1 MVQTIENCEDLVAQI
16 DELGVEATVR
26 AHRKPPLLTRILR
39 DLYDL
44 YHDQDVYLSF
54 LAHYPLIPSDLA
66 DQIASTLDPNKVD
79 IAIGLA
85 GNPRCPQQSLHRLT
99 KHPNVAV
106 RHALAANPNLTPKE
120 FQVLIEDENEFVRA
134 NLAQNSALPNP
145 LQFILADDASTAVRI
160 ALSERKN
167 LDTDVAV
174 HLANSDDTLVSAAT
188 ILNFSLDEELLQLW
202 ADLNKQHQQL
212 LLLKRSKALPAP
224 VYAALRISPHSFV
237 SRTALKGSE
246 LSGPEM
252 LFLAESEDTRDRIF
266 LAEQPHL
273 PTSIQRLLAQD
284 TSPRVRRRLAG
295 NFAIHEAIALH
306 IAASNDLN
314 AIRTLAKNRATSDAT
329 LRELCQHPDDDI
341 ALLVAYR
348 DDLAEE
354 HYDLLINHR
363 ETLTVA
369 EHLAYQEV
377 RYDQLSPMVAQQL
390 ATHPAPSVRAFAA
403 RSASLNDATR
413 NLLLKDP
420 SPQVRLKLANNP
432 KLSEGQLR
440 TLQQDT
446 DRQVVFAA
454 EENFAQRIRQQHKEA
469 EAQMPPS
476 ADKPEPIP
484 QERPRKGAL
493 FNRIANFFHD

>member
-1 MVQTIENCEDLVAQI
+1 MVQEIETCEDLVAQI
-16 DELGVEATVR
+16 DEIGVEATVR

-66 DQIASTLDPNKVD
+66 DQIASTLDPSKVD

-99 KHPNVAV
+99 QHPDVSV

-120 FQVLIEDENEFVRA
+120 FQTLIDDENEFVRA
-134 NLAQNSALPNP
+134 TLAQNSALPNP

-160 ALSERKN
+160 ALGERKN
-167 LDTDVAV
+167 LDTDIAV
-174 HLANSDDTLVSAAT
+174 HLANSEDPLVSAAT
-188 ILNFSLDEELLQLW
+188 ILNFSHDEELLQLW
-202 ADLNKQHQQL
+202 ADQNKQQQQL
-212 LLLKRSKALPAP
+212 LLLKRNKTLPGP
-224 VYAALRISPHSFV
+224 VYNALRTSPHSFV
-237 SRTALKGSE
+237 SRTALKDSE

-252 LFLAESEDTRDRIF
+252 LYLAESEDTRDRIF
-266 LAEQPHL
+266 LAEQPQL

-295 NFAIHEAIALH
+295 NYAIHEAIALH

-329 LRELCQHPDDDI
+329 LCELCQHPDDDI

-354 HYDLLINHR
+354 HYELLINHR
-363 ETLTVA
+363 ESLTVA
-369 EHLAYQEV
+369 EHLAYQEI
-377 RYDQLSPMVAQQL
+377 RYDKLSPAVAQKL
-390 ATHPAPSVRAFAA
+390 AIHPAPSVRAFAA
-403 RSASLNDATR
+403 RAASLNDASR

-420 SPQVRLKLANNP
+420 SPQVRLKLASNP
-432 KLSEGQLR
+432 NLSESQLR
-440 TLQQDT
+440 SLQQDS

-454 EENFAQRIRQQHKEA
+454 EENFTQRIRQQTTDT
-469 EAQMPPS
+469 EAQMSSPTTKPKPS
-476 ADKPEPIP
+476 P